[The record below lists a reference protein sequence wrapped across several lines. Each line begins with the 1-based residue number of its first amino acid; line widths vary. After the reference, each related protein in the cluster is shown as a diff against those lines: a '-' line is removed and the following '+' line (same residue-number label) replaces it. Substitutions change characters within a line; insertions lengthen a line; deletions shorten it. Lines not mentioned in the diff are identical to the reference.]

1 MLHRHLLPDPSS
13 VARFI
18 RGAQIIA
25 GLRHPHIIQ
34 IYDAGQQND
43 VLYVVM
49 ENVEG
54 PSLRTLLSLDGRI
67 PAHLVVEYGAQI
79 ADALDAACQERNVIH
94 RDIKPENLVLDRW
107 GKMKVLGFG
116 LARVPG
122 LQPITTE
129 ENLVGSLAYASPE
142 QIWGKAIDHRSDIYA
157 LGVVLYEMV
166 TGCRPFASRTIPALM
181 QAMSEGVVISP
192 TTLVPDL
199 SPELAHII
207 LTAMAVEREERYA

>member
-1 MLHRHLLPDPSS
+1 MNELAGQNLAGYLLEEELGRDSMGVVYRGKQMALGREVAIKMLPRHLLPDPSS

-25 GLRHPHIIQ
+25 GLSHPHIIQ

-79 ADALDAACQERNVIH
+79 ADALDAAYQKSR
-94 RDIKPENLVLDRW
+94 PL
-107 GKMKVLGFG
+107 
-116 LARVPG
+116 
-122 LQPITTE
+122 T
-129 ENLVGSLAYASPE
+129 GSS
-142 QIWGKAIDHRSDIYA
+142 RSSSRFLLCYICSQRSAVDQSTA
-157 LGVVLYEMV
+157 LRFSVCCL
-166 TGCRPFASRTIPALM
+166 
-181 QAMSEGVVISP
+181 
-192 TTLVPDL
+192 
-199 SPELAHII
+199 
-207 LTAMAVEREERYA
+207 